1 MVLKA
6 QAQALTFLN
15 ITQSQ
20 ASAYAQLKQEL
31 GLSNQ
36 ELIQYLQISMIQ
48 NNPNGNLVISLKD
61 KKPVV

>member
-6 QAQALTFLN
+6 QALALTFLN
-15 ITQSQ
+15 VTQSQ
-20 ASAYAQLKQEL
+20 ASAYSQLKKEL
-31 GLSNQ
+31 GFSKQ

-48 NNPNGNLVISLKD
+48 NNPNGNIVISLKD